1 VAGYSRLMGTDEEG
15 THERLKGHISELIEP
30 KIAEHRGRI
39 VKNTGATNE
48 RRSNIGLA
56 RRGRHCRKIER
67 SSVPCANTGTCHA
80 RPCLQHKIYVDRE
93 ALRPVHDLNMRIAMP
108 GWILLVFKRE
118 DPFDVRMRVLDR
130 AEPIGDVQHEAGP
143 VLMMRPH
150 EFDILNTVISN
161 RLAGDREIVR

>member
-1 VAGYSRLMGTDEEG
+1 MFVGMANAGMRGHLDGTTRAAAGFGVDWASQNRRSETMPPVRRFAAILAADVAGYSRLMGTEEEG

-67 SSVPCANTGTCHA
+67 SSVPICEHRHVP
-80 RPCLQHKIYVDRE
+80 RPTVSTAQ
-93 ALRPVHDLNMRIAMP
+93 N
-108 GWILLVFKRE
+108 
-118 DPFDVRMRVLDR
+118 VRR
-130 AEPIGDVQHEAGP
+130 
-143 VLMMRPH
+143 
-150 EFDILNTVISN
+150 S
-161 RLAGDREIVR
+161 

>member
-1 VAGYSRLMGTDEEG
+1 M
-15 THERLKGHISELIEP
+15 
-30 KIAEHRGRI
+30 
-39 VKNTGATNE
+39 
-48 RRSNIGLA
+48 
-56 RRGRHCRKIER
+56 
-67 SSVPCANTGTCHA
+67 
-80 RPCLQHKIYVDRE
+80 YVDRE
-93 ALRPVHDLNMRIAMP
+93 ALRPVHDLNMRIAIP

-118 DPFDVRMRVLDR
+118 DPFDVLRVLDR